1 MQAHS
6 LSSTAARNPEPRNP
20 FSAFTHLGD
29 TTASASTVLS
39 SNATPACAHGASAL
53 SHDAG
58 NILAALSL
66 YCDLLEVPGVLAPRH
81 LHYAAELRSLAQ
93 RSGQLLQQAVSGSAS
108 LPQREPPCDAVATLR
123 DLAPVLN
130 GITQPFTEF
139 VLALPPGD
147 SAMVCLNLPA
157 QPLERIVV
165 NLVRNAAQAIAKG
178 PGAARTARIRVALAA
193 ATGYLRLTVQD
204 NGPGLTPAQAA
215 SFLRPLPLPAGAQR
229 GFGHRIVHELA
240 TATGG
245 QLSVRVKP
253 GLGTA
258 VSIKWPLATGEVWP
272 C

>member
-1 MQAHS
+1 
-6 LSSTAARNPEPRNP
+6 
-20 FSAFTHLGD
+20 
-29 TTASASTVLS
+29 
-39 SNATPACAHGASAL
+39 
-53 SHDAG
+53 
-58 NILAALSL
+58 
-66 YCDLLEVPGVLAPRH
+66 
-81 LHYAAELRSLAQ
+81 
-93 RSGQLLQQAVSGSAS
+93 
-108 LPQREPPCDAVATLR
+108 
-123 DLAPVLN
+123 VLN
-130 GITQPFTEF
+130 GITQPLTEF

-147 SAMVCLNLPA
+147 SSMVCLNLPA